1 MRPGLNVVA
10 ATQNNILLAEA
21 CRCFSTAIK
30 TMYYLVMYVT
40 MQKCRHLLQR
50 LFAER
55 TAEVVVQTPL
65 YAVFTKG
72 VTTGSR
78 DWLKKQPFEDRE
90 EKKNA

>member
-1 MRPGLNVVA
+1 MWPKLNVVA

-30 TMYYLVMYVT
+30 TMYIRE
-40 MQKCRHLLQR
+40 CRHLLQR
-50 LFAER
+50 LFAEW

-72 VTTGSR
+72 VTTGSC

-90 EKKNA
+90 EKKKP

>member
-1 MRPGLNVVA
+1 MRPKLNVVA
-10 ATQNNILLAEA
+10 ATRNDILLAEA
-21 CRCFSTAIK
+21 CRCFFPHCNKNNVYTR
-30 TMYYLVMYVT
+30 V
-40 MQKCRHLLQR
+40 QKCWHLLQR

-90 EKKNA
+90 EKKKSING